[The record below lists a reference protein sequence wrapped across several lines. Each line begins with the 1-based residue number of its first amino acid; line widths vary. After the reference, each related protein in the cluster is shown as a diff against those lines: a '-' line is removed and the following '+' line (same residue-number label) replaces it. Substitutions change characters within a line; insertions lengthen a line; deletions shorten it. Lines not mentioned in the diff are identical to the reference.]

1 MPTVLA
7 VALGGALGALARYG
21 VDTLVER
28 RTESLFPLA
37 TFLIN
42 VSGCVMIAI
51 AVAVVVDR
59 LHAPSW
65 LGVGLVAGF
74 LGAYTTFSTFAFE
87 TYELVEL
94 RHVAL
99 AVANVLA
106 SVAAGVAAI
115 AVTLWLVRR

>member
-1 MPTVLA
+1 VPTVLA

>member
-1 MPTVLA
+1 
-7 VALGGALGALARYG
+7 

-28 RTESLFPLA
+28 RTDSLFPLA
-37 TFLIN
+37 TFAIN
-42 VSGCVMIAI
+42 VSGCVLIAI
-51 AVAVVVDR
+51 VVVVVVDR

-65 LGVGLVAGF
+65 LGLGLVAGF

-87 TYELVEL
+87 TYELIEL

-106 SVAAGVAAI
+106 SVAAGVVAI
-115 AVTLWLVRR
+115 ALTLWLVRR